1 MAATAVE
8 DDGGEAMA
16 RLEGGGEAGER
27 TDWGGAVPDPA
38 AGGAWRGSGAGDS

>member
-16 RLEGGGEAGER
+16 RPAGGREAGKW
-27 TDWGGAVPDPA
+27 TDRGGAVPDPA
-38 AGGAWRGSGAGDS
+38 KGGARRGSGAGDS